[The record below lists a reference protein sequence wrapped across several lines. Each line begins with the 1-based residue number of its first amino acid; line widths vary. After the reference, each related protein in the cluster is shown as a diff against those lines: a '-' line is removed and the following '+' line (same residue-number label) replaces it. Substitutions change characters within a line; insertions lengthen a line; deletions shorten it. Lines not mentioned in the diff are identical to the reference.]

1 MTKTLFWTTKTSNF
15 LVTHYFYGGR
25 NCRMCLPNILFP
37 VSMFAFIFHWPS
49 FTPCWPLAFLIFS
62 PPLWI
67 FMFFFLRNSSPL
79 FSITRSSS
87 FFVIHLSV
95 NIKNNVEEDT
105 TLLLFFLSKSSG
117 GHVISF
123 QINPWVAFELL
134 YLSIELF
141 YIGMPVV
148 RMDGRQEPVKRA
160 GGNSPESNP
169 EYRASN
175 KGNPGSRKTYL
186 AAFISGSNAKSS
198 SAFHMNPE
206 SCG

>member
-1 MTKTLFWTTKTSNF
+1 
-15 LVTHYFYGGR
+15 
-25 NCRMCLPNILFP
+25 
-37 VSMFAFIFHWPS
+37 
-49 FTPCWPLAFLIFS
+49 
-62 PPLWI
+62 
-67 FMFFFLRNSSPL
+67 MFFFLGNSSPL

-148 RMDGRQEPVKRA
+148 RMDGRARERA
-160 GGNSPESNP
+160 AVRS
-169 EYRASN
+169 RDHQ
-175 KGNPGSRKTYL
+175 KGY
-186 AAFISGSNAKSS
+186 
-198 SAFHMNPE
+198 
-206 SCG
+206 